1 MSNQISQDSAG
12 PYRMMRCHFS
22 DGKSLGEAISTEE
35 MVSLS
40 EVLKKTT
47 PQGHLFDRPLCA
59 KWKVSV
65 QRILWNRHEIEMATV
80 QEKTGCLA
88 DIPVRKQSSCGPWSP
103 KTTGGE
109 RHQPKHS
116 TDRNLVGDSIQSS
129 QRSAMKGLLQTPSHW
144 AQDETL

>member
-1 MSNQISQDSAG
+1 
-12 PYRMMRCHFS
+12 
-22 DGKSLGEAISTEE
+22 
-35 MVSLS
+35 
-40 EVLKKTT
+40 
-47 PQGHLFDRPLCA
+47 
-59 KWKVSV
+59 
-65 QRILWNRHEIEMATV
+65 MATV

-129 QRSAMKGLLQTPSHW
+129 QRSAMKGLLKHLHTQCRMRHYKPQWKGIKKIYTFGVKPM
-144 AQDETL
+144 AKKNGQRQ